1 MKKKTLIAIIT
12 LFAVILFGVA
22 SFASNNN
29 MGSDAV
35 NGVRNFVGG
44 AENVVEDAAKGI
56 AGGIREGISD
66 VENGAEDAS
75 RTGGNN
81 MQGAMT
87 SDNNGTNGTD
97 RNYNATR
104 TATTGTTD
112 NTFLGMNETVWAWL
126 IMAVVGVAI
135 VALVWYYGKQNEMT
149 AHNHDDRY

>member
-12 LFAVILFGVA
+12 VLAVILFGVS

-44 AENVVEDAAKGI
+44 AENVVEDAAMGI

-81 MQGAMT
+81 MEGAMT
-87 SDNNGTNGTD
+87 SDNNNGDYT
-97 RNYNATR
+97 ATR
-104 TATTGTTD
+104 TATTATTGGS
-112 NTFLGMNETVWAWL
+112 FLGMGGTAWAWL
-126 IMAVVGVAI
+126 IMAVLGIIIVG
-135 VALVWYYGKQNEMT
+135 LVWYYGKQNEMT